1 MINSTPIFIFI
12 ALIFHLTSFVKAEIN
27 HINNYKTSVT
37 HTDSLSQLNIPQR
50 DPAALSG
57 SEFMQKVENMTF
69 EDREDE
75 IYKEISSG
83 NIPDFLRNL
92 VTIETNFNDANG
104 ESHSVK
110 YQVMPDYLAIG
121 SDEDFCR
128 IPMGPIT
135 AQKLADLFGAVLPT
149 SKLVDNIY
157 LNAEIKL
164 APVTYYPVENQNELV
179 PKFIQHNTDIEQQRI
194 SEGGNLGQLVGGIKK
209 DVVLSNKITDPSRE
223 NHVVIYGWHQLDGS
237 PIQPLTN
244 IHYDTYVDYSHGI
257 RFMNSQ
263 FVLDGEIQEI
273 TNILSTP
280 ILYKILSNEY
290 GIMTQPT
297 YLTVE
302 DLTPITPKSFAV
314 FSESETS
321 IKIIIDDNNEV
332 DTFVVYLSKD
342 GINFDTNLST
352 DSNIFII
359 NNLEADTRYFIKI
372 TAENSYGSSP
382 ESEVLSAVTSG
393 SNEPKILIV
402 NGFDRTSSGNAFN
415 FIRQHSE
422 SIWNNNYYYESAT
435 NDAVLAG
442 MVNLE
447 EYSAVDYILG
457 DESTA
462 DETFSYLE
470 QSSIKS
476 YLQNGGNLFVS
487 GSELAWD
494 LDYKGSSTD
503 KEFIW
508 NFLKIKY
515 IADAPNNSP
524 QTYYQ
529 AEILV
534 NSVFDVFSTIDFD
547 DGSHGSIDVKWPDVI
562 KGTKGGKS
570 FLTYE
575 GFDSSYGSAGIY
587 YEGMFPSGTK
597 SGKIVTMGFPFE
609 TIYKTETRNAFMGD
623 ILDFFSGLT
632 DLDENDIL
640 TIPNKLN
647 LYQNY
652 PNPFNPVTTI
662 KYTVASNV
670 KGQMSKGETHIR
682 LEVFDVLG
690 RKVATLV
697 NQEQKPG
704 NYSVEFNSHSGEGLT
719 GKTQSLSSGI
729 YYYTLSSENFIQT
742 RKMMLLK

>member
-1 MINSTPIFIFI
+1 MKKYTPIFIFI
-12 ALIFHLTSFVKAEIN
+12 ALFCCLASGVKAEIN
-27 HINNYKTSVT
+27 HINGFKTLIT
-37 HTDSLSQLNIPQR
+37 NTDSLSQLNIPPR
-50 DPAALSG
+50 NPAALSG
-57 SEFMQKVENMTF
+57 SQFMQKVENMTF

-92 VTIETNFNDANG
+92 VSIETNFNDANG
-104 ESHSVK
+104 QSHLVTF
-110 YQVMPDYLAIG
+110 QVMPDYLAIG

-157 LNAEIKL
+157 QNAEIKL
-164 APVTYYPVENQNELV
+164 APVTYYPVGNQNELV
-179 PKFIQHNTDIEQQRI
+179 PKFVQHNTDIEQQRI
-194 SEGGNLGQLVGGIKK
+194 SAGGTLGQLVGGIKK

-257 RFMNSQ
+257 RFINSQ
-263 FVLDGEIQEI
+263 IILDDEVQEI
-273 TNILSTP
+273 TDILSTP

-297 YLTVE
+297 YLSIE
-302 DLTPITPKSFAV
+302 DLSPKTPKSFGV
-314 FSESETS
+314 ISESENS
-321 IKIIIDDNNEV
+321 IKLLIEDNNDV
-332 DTFVVYLSKD
+332 DTFVVYISTD
-342 GINFDTNLST
+342 GINFNTNIIA
-352 DSNIFII
+352 DSNIVII
-359 NNLEADTRYFIKI
+359 DNLKGDTRYFINI
-372 TAENSYGSSP
+372 TAKNSYGFSP
-382 ESEVLSAVTSG
+382 ESEVLSAVTSS

-402 NGFDRTSSGNAFN
+402 NGFDRASSGNTFN

-422 SIWNNNYYYESAT
+422 SIWDNSYYYESAT
-435 NDAVLAG
+435 NDAVLDG
-442 MVNLE
+442 LVNLE
-447 EYSAVDYILG
+447 DYFAVDYILG

-470 QSSIKS
+470 QNLIKS

-494 LDYKGSSTD
+494 LDYKGSSSD
-503 KEFIW
+503 KQFIS
-508 NFLKIKY
+508 NYLKIKY

-529 AEILV
+529 ASLLV
-534 NSVFDVFSTIDFD
+534 NTVFNDFSTINFD
-547 DGSHGSIDVKWPDVI
+547 NGSHGSIDVKWPDVI
-562 KGTKGGKS
+562 QGTNGGKS

-597 SGKIVTMGFPFE
+597 IGKIVCMGFPLE
-609 TIYKTETRNAFMGD
+609 TIYKAESRTALMGD
-623 ILDFFSGLT
+623 ILDFYSDIT
-632 DLDENDIL
+632 DLDEKDIL

-652 PNPFNPVTTI
+652 PNPFNPITTI
-662 KYTVASNV
+662 KYTVPTNVKRRMSNV
-670 KGQMSKGETHIR
+670 ETFIR

-690 RKVATLV
+690 REVTTLV
-697 NQEQKPG
+697 NKKQKPG
-704 NYSVEFNSHSGEGLT
+704 NYSVEFNGINLV
-719 GKTQSLSSGI
+719 SGI
-729 YYYTLSSENFIQT
+729 YYYTLSSDNFIET